1 VQSKYLITFASLITA
16 ALINSAWCQQ
26 DQKMRPPAD
35 RQAAPTQNDPS
46 EPCAGLD
53 GREWRECM
61 RANPVLQCTAGLMKC
76 AARLKKTALRARRAD
91 RFANFCG
98 VGSRLCRTMG

>member
-16 ALINSAWCQQ
+16 VLINSAWCQQ

-61 RANPVLQCTAGLMKC
+61 RANVPCFAMHG
-76 AARLKKTALRARRAD
+76 RAYEMCCETEKDSPA
-91 RFANFCG
+91 C
-98 VGSRLCRTMG
+98 